1 MAVDLTCERRRA
13 RLCTSRRGPCGG
25 DTTGVAYVGKTG
37 VGEDVVRL
45 GVWELITASD
55 REEFQVNLKL
65 NDNVRD
71 INRVTVETRILTHP
85 PTTHHTRTHRL
96 VHWTGVLALRS
107 VLRPGWQRRQRPATS
122 AARRAHDRPGGCD
135 GSEVLGEALWSAGRG
150 LPRPQWSSPTLASAH
165 RWQQS
170 RFRWDGTDV
179 ALQGL

>member
-1 MAVDLTCERRRA
+1 MSKSAEPVAVDLTCERRRA

-71 INRVTVETRILTHP
+71 IDRVTVETRILTHP

-122 AARRAHDRPGGCD
+122 AARRAHDRPG
-135 GSEVLGEALWSAGRG
+135 V
-150 LPRPQWSSPTLASAH
+150 
-165 RWQQS
+165 
-170 RFRWDGTDV
+170 
-179 ALQGL
+179 